1 MMQRFYRGLMQ
12 RFYRGRESARRRNL
26 PLRVEALEERLV
38 LTWSSVM
45 NWPIT
50 AIATNVLPTGRVLL
64 WDETASVRRIWDPTT
79 DTMTVPS
86 PPGWNTFCAGSS
98 FLADGRIF
106 VTGGHNSS
114 HVGYPYAGIY
124 NPFDDT
130 WTQVPDMNAGRWY
143 ATSTTLPN
151 GDHW

>member
-1 MMQRFYRGLMQ
+1 MEVVMMQRFYRGLMQ
-12 RFYRGRESARRRNL
+12 RFYRGRESTRRRNL

-50 AIATNVLPTGRVLL
+50 AIATNVLPTGRELL
-64 WDETASVRRIWDPTT
+64 WDETASVRRTWDPTT

-86 PPGWNTFCAGSS
+86 PPGWNPFCAGSS

-106 VTGGHNSS
+106 VTGGHNSN
-114 HVGYPYAGIY
+114 HVG
-124 NPFDDT
+124 
-130 WTQVPDMNAGRWY
+130 
-143 ATSTTLPN
+143 
-151 GDHW
+151 